1 MDYAYHH
8 SVNVRQNFDILVEV
22 LFFILIPLT
31 KSFVLLNCPK
41 FGANLSQLVMMTH
54 GMAEMNGTLANEA
67 LYDTTSSYVMCKMV
81 KLLFRYFPYTAIPVH
96 FLSCFISDDPP
107 LSFSLA
113 IPSILLFTSV
123 LPFPEAYLDTGHLGR
138 ISWHI

>member
-8 SVNVRQNFDILVEV
+8 SVNVRQNFDILVGV

-81 KLLFRYFPYTAIPVH
+81 KLLFRYLLPYQCIF
-96 FLSCFISDDPP
+96 FLASSQMI
-107 LSFSLA
+107 
-113 IPSILLFTSV
+113 
-123 LPFPEAYLDTGHLGR
+123 HL
-138 ISWHI
+138 